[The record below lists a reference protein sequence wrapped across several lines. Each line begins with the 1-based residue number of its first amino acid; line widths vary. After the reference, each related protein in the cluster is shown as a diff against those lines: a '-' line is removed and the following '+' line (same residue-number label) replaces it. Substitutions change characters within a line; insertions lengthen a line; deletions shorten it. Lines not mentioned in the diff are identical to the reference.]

1 MAEASLGISVV
12 VDFVTLVVLSLE
24 PADVIVLGAGILGG
38 GEAVLEGTYCFKIE
52 KIDDDYNPLEGV
64 DFTLA
69 GSTLTTDSDGLT
81 AEVTLYSG
89 DEYDLEETAPLAYF
103 EGLAGKVVVK
113 VDDTNGSA
121 TPANDADAGKVVSIV
136 KGDDGVWIVTVL
148 NPRKTF
154 TVTVKKVVAGNMG
167 DRNKVFSFTASY
179 TLDGE
184 PVNLAGD
191 GFTLG
196 HNGTKEFEVPAGATL
211 NVSETPEDYTPSN
224 DKGNGAS
231 AGFEV
236 TADGMTVTFTNTK
249 EVVPDTGVT
258 LSRTP
263 FIALFCLTVV
273 GCVAL
278 FTARKRR
285 DEEES

>member
-1 MAEASLGISVV
+1 MG
-12 VDFVTLVVLSLE
+12 
-24 PADVIVLGAGILGG
+24 
-38 GEAVLEGTYCFKIE
+38 
-52 KIDDDYNPLEGV
+52 
-64 DFTLA
+64 FTLD
-69 GSTLTTDSDGLT
+69 GNTLTTGSNGLT

-113 VDDTNGSA
+113 VDDTTGSA

-136 KGDDGVWIVTVL
+136 KGDDGVWVVTVI

-154 TVTVKKVVAGNMG
+154 TVTVKKVIAGNMG
-167 DRNKVFSFTASY
+167 DRNKTFSFTASY
-179 TLDGE
+179 TLGGKTT
-184 PVNLAGD
+184 NFD

-196 HNGTKEFEVPAGATL
+196 HNGTKEFQVPAGATL
-211 NVSETPEDYTPSN
+211 NVSETPDGYTPSN
-224 DKGNGAS
+224 DKGTDGKDAS
-231 AGFEV
+231 FEV
-236 TADGMTVTFTNTK
+236 TQDNDVVTFTNTK

-258 LSRTP
+258 LANAP

-273 GCVAL
+273 GCVTL